1 LYDRAF
7 VGNHAFGLTDWSS
20 EDGKDHKGFK
30 TLLLEKYSPEIVSG
44 ITGLDSKEI
53 ITLAREFARAKAP
66 IALCGKGKG
75 VLNGS
80 VLEFMAVQSLNAL
93 VGNIN
98 QPGGVLVHD
107 PLPLSPWPRPER
119 DTFAQQG
126 LKRTL
131 GDRPESMRSLFKH
144 SLTID
149 DMATAVIEGPR
160 SPIDT
165 LLIFSSNPAYSL
177 PDGGAFREALKKIP
191 YIVSFSPY
199 KDESSFMADLVL
211 PDHNYLEKT
220 DDIVWPAGL
229 QYPLYG
235 LSQPVVE
242 PIYDTTHSGDVV
254 IRLAR
259 LIGGTVGASFPWKNF
274 EESLKARAKG
284 LFESKGGLT
293 DYDESVPVWKGFASR
308 SRVRSDYRSFDEM
321 WKKIKSGGL
330 WYRPTHNFGNWRKL
344 FKTPTGRFEF
354 YSSRLELALQGLAL
368 DGLGLGVEGD
378 EALMPH
384 YEPARSPADKK
395 AYPLVMMPYE
405 LINLSSGWLPNPP
418 YLNKTL
424 FDHQLR
430 KNESFIEINPK
441 TAGQY
446 NLTEGNR
453 VIIQSRKG
461 RLQARVHLFEGAMP
475 GVVYVPLG
483 FGHTAYDDYQKGKG
497 VNPNEII
504 DGGKDLL
511 SGEKAWWDTRVKLIK
526 V

>member
-1 LYDRAF
+1 
-7 VGNHAFGLTDWSS
+7 
-20 EDGKDHKGFK
+20 
-30 TLLLEKYSPEIVSG
+30 
-44 ITGLDSKEI
+44 
-53 ITLAREFARAKAP
+53 
-66 IALCGKGKG
+66 
-75 VLNGS
+75 
-80 VLEFMAVQSLNAL
+80 
-93 VGNIN
+93 
-98 QPGGVLVHD
+98 
-107 PLPLSPWPRPER
+107 
-119 DTFAQQG
+119 
-126 LKRTL
+126 
-131 GDRPESMRSLFKH
+131 
-144 SLTID
+144 
-149 DMATAVIEGPR
+149 
-160 SPIDT
+160 
-165 LLIFSSNPAYSL
+165 
-177 PDGGAFREALKKIP
+177 
-191 YIVSFSPY
+191 
-199 KDESSFMADLVL
+199 
-211 PDHNYLEKT
+211 
-220 DDIVWPAGL
+220 
-229 QYPLYG
+229 
-235 LSQPVVE
+235 
-242 PIYDTTHSGDVV
+242 VV